1 MLNCSTAAQDQRVT
15 KGAQCVDLPHV
26 PLTQLRLMLIVT
38 TVVINFLSV

>member
-26 PLTQLRLMLIVT
+26 PLTRLWLMLIVL
-38 TVVINFLSV
+38 TVVINSLSL